1 MRRKSSSRIQ
11 PVLWAGFFV
20 LMVAPSAWA
29 TCVDCHQ
36 PHQLDESDPHAFL
49 ASQCQTCHLGN
60 PEATAPEQA
69 HDGLVV
75 HPGWLNNAEQ
85 TCGTCHATE
94 TEHVMQGLMH
104 SGKGM
109 VNVTRF
115 TLGEQE
121 RPDQGNGRLDS
132 IGHSPADSILRKHC
146 ASCHLGQ
153 PQHQMTTEDPIG
165 SRGGGCLACHAPHET
180 QRGTGHIA
188 LSATVSD
195 QSCSGCHSRSGR
207 IALNYAGLA
216 EVDAHVLDENHPN
229 PLGYLPDGRLVES
242 IHSDIHHQAGLSC
255 IDCHTTRD
263 VMGPTGHFSHGSD
276 AVDIQCADCH
286 DNQNERIT
294 ETDWPDDLRGQLGRL
309 PFAPSAERQFLTTA
323 RRGTPLWHIE
333 LKADGSK
340 ILHRKVNG
348 GRLPI
353 PPLTQASH
361 PDNGYHDRL
370 TCSTCHTQWAPQCHG
385 CHMDYDP
392 DQMQFDH
399 VAREFTPGSWS
410 DQRWGVFNDA
420 PPMGVD
426 SEGRIV
432 TFVPGM
438 IRTID
443 HPDWAE
449 TQFRRYF
456 APLSPHTVGK
466 ARSCEDCHRSSQA
479 LGLGRGQLS
488 HDGTQWSFE
497 PDQEHLQ
504 DGLPADAFTDLSGHG
519 GQTTRHGA
527 RALTPAEIQRV
538 LNALPL

>member
-1 MRRKSSSRIQ
+1 LSKRLAK

-20 LMVAPSAWA
+20 AVGVLAAHAGCM
-29 TCVDCHQ
+29 DCHA
-36 PHQLDESDPHAFL
+36 PHALEPGDPHAFL
-49 ASQCQTCHLGN
+49 ADQCQACHLGN
-60 PEATAPEQA
+60 GNASSVEQA
-69 HDGLVV
+69 HAGLIPA
-75 HPGWLNNAEQ
+75 PGWLDNAAQ
-85 TCGTCHATE
+85 TCGTCHVTE
-94 TEHVMQGLMH
+94 TEHVLQGLMH
-104 SGKGM
+104 SGRGM

-115 TLGEQE
+115 TLGEQDS
-121 RPDQGNGRLDS
+121 PDQGDGRLDS
-132 IGHSPADSILRKHC
+132 VGHTPADSILRKHC

-165 SRGGGCLACHAPHET
+165 SRGGGCLACHASHDS
-180 QRGTGHIA
+180 QRGSGHVS

-216 EVDAHVLDENHPN
+216 EVDAHVLSENHPN

-242 IHSDIHHQAGLSC
+242 IHRDVHHQAGLSC

-263 VMGPTGHFSHGSD
+263 VMGPTGHFNHGSE

-286 DNQNERIT
+286 DNRQPRIT
-294 ETDWPDDLRGQLGRL
+294 ESDWPEDLRAQLGRL
-309 PFAPSAERQFLTTA
+309 PFSRDPQRRFLTTK

-333 LKADGSK
+333 VRADGRK
-340 ILHRKVNG
+340 FLHRKVNG
-348 GRLPI
+348 GSLAI
-353 PPLTQASH
+353 PPLTQVSH
-361 PDNGYHDRL
+361 PDDGHHDRL

-410 DQRWGVFNDA
+410 DQRWNVQNDA

-426 SEGRIV
+426 AHDRIV

-438 IRTID
+438 IRTIE
-443 HPDWAE
+443 HPDWDE
-449 TQFRRYF
+449 PQFRRYF
-456 APLSPHTVGK
+456 APLSPHTVGP

-479 LGLGRGQLS
+479 LGLGRGRLERS
-488 HDGTQWSFE
+488 GDEWFFH
-497 PDQEHLQ
+497 PDQDALQ
-504 DGLPADAFTDLSGHG
+504 DGLPADAFVDLEGRSGR
-519 GQTTRHGA
+519 TTRARA
-527 RALTPAEIQRV
+527 RALSAEEIRRV
-538 LNALPL
+538 LNALPQ

>member
-1 MRRKSSSRIQ
+1 MTAFFK

-20 LMVAPSAWA
+20 LAGVLPASAA
-29 TCVDCHQ
+29 CLDCHQ
-36 PHQLDESDPHAFL
+36 PHALDESDPHAFL
-49 ASQCQTCHLGN
+49 AQQCQACHLGEVDAAN
-60 PEATAPEQA
+60 REDA
-69 HDGLVV
+69 HAGMISS
-75 HPGWLNNAEQ
+75 PGWLDNAAE
-85 TCGTCHATE
+85 TCGTCHVDE
-94 TEHVMQGLMH
+94 TRHVVEGLMH
-104 SGKGM
+104 SGRGM
-109 VNVTRF
+109 VNVTRH
-115 TLGEQE
+115 TVGEQD
-121 RPDQGNGRLDS
+121 RPDQGDGRLDGL
-132 IGHSPADSILRKHC
+132 GHTPADSILRKHC

-180 QRGTGHIA
+180 QRGQGHVT

-229 PLGYLPDGRLVES
+229 PLGRLPDGRLVES
-242 IHSDIHHQAGLSC
+242 THRDVHHQAGLAC

-263 VMGPTGHFSHGSD
+263 VMGPTGQFNHGSD

-286 DNQNERIT
+286 DNRQPRIT
-294 ETDWPDDLRGQLGRL
+294 EADWPSDLRGQLGRL
-309 PFAPSAERQFLTTA
+309 PFERDPQRRFLTTE
-323 RRGTPLWHIE
+323 RRSTPLWHIE
-333 LKADGSK
+333 LRADGSK

-348 GRLPI
+348 GSLPI
-353 PPLTQASH
+353 PPLTEASH
-361 PDNGYHDRL
+361 PDDGHHDRL

-392 DQMQFDH
+392 EKEQFDH

-410 DQRWGVFNDA
+410 DQRWNVHNDA

-426 SEGRIV
+426 SEGHIV

-443 HPDWAE
+443 HPDWE
-449 TQFRRYF
+449 QTQFRRYF
-456 APLSPHTVGK
+456 APLSPHTIGP

-479 LGLGRGQLS
+479 LGLGRGTL
-488 HDGTQWSFE
+488 
-497 PDQEHLQ
+497 EHNGDEWVFNPNQADLQ
-504 DGLPADAFTDLSGHG
+504 DGLPADAFVDLEGRSGR
-519 GQTTRHGA
+519 TTRAGA
-527 RALTPAEIQRV
+527 RALTAEEIQRV
-538 LNALPL
+538 LNALPP